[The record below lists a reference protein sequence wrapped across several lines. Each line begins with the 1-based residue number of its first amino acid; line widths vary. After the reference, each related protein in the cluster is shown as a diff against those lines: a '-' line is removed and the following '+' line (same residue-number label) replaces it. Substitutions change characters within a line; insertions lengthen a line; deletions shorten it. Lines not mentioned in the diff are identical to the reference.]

1 MRYLVVRGKS
11 RTFVQT
17 VERYLYDGQSVVS
30 EPVET
35 MFGSQVVIVE
45 SPDANAQYVADRLQ
59 SGMFGARVF
68 DTRTEAEAA
77 IAEDM

>member
-1 MRYLVVRGKS
+1 MRYIVVRGKS

-17 VERYLYDGQSVVS
+17 VERYLYDGQRVVS

-68 DTRTEAEAA
+68 DTRTEAEDY
-77 IAEDM
+77 IRSEQ

>member
-45 SPDANAQYVADRLQ
+45 SPDDNAQYVADRLQ
-59 SGMFGARVF
+59 SGMFGSRVF
-68 DTRTEAEAA
+68 DTRAEAEAA

>member
-68 DTRTEAEAA
+68 DTRTEAEDY
-77 IAEDM
+77 IRSEQ

>member
-17 VERYLYDGQSVVS
+17 VERFLYDGQSVVS